1 MKEVELRVLAELMKN
16 SRRSDRDIAKAV
28 RVSQPT
34 VTRTI
39 KKLEKEGCL
48 QEYTALPNFSKIG
61 HHLFALTFFS
71 WKKGVNAQESEAAR
85 RWAIERSPGVSS
97 NVILVERG
105 IGLNHD
111 SFMASFHKDYS
122 SYTKLI
128 QQVKNAPY
136 MDQSKLESF
145 IVNLDDKIHYR
156 SLTLSTVAMHL
167 LSENERKE

>member
-1 MKEVELRVLAELMKN
+1 M
-16 SRRSDRDIAKAV
+16 
-28 RVSQPT
+28 
-34 VTRTI
+34 
-39 KKLEKEGCL
+39 
-48 QEYTALPNFSKIG
+48 
-61 HHLFALTFFS
+61 
-71 WKKGVNAQESEAAR
+71 
-85 RWAIERSPGVSS
+85 SS

-105 IGLNHD
+105 IELNHD

-145 IVNLDDKIHYR
+145 IVNLDDKIHYL